1 MTPQEWLLLLVS
13 LLIFIAGV
21 AILLGFLG
29 FVFKIFYRFWWL
41 PLIAI
46 GGLLA
51 VAQLDSAS
59 PF

>member
-29 FVFKIFYRFWWL
+29 FVFKIFYRLWWL

-46 GGLLA
+46 GVFLA
-51 VAQLDSAS
+51 VAQGLW
-59 PF
+59 